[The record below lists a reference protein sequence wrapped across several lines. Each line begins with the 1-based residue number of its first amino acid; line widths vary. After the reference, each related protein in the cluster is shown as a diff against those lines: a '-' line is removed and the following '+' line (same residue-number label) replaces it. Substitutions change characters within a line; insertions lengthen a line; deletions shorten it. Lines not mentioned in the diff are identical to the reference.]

1 MTGTAIFIARNDFSV
16 GFGVKV
22 TKIFPNNFTQ
32 PDPLAAVSLD
42 MYILLVKQHLL
53 QYLN

>member
-22 TKIFPNNFTQ
+22 TKIFPTNFTK
-32 PDPLAAVSLD
+32 PGRLAVVSLD
-42 MYILLVKQHLL
+42 MYNLVKQHLL